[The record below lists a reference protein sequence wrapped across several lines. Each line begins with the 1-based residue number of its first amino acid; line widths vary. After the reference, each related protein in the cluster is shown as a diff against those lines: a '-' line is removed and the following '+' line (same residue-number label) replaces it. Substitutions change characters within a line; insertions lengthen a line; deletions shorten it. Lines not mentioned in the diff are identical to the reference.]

1 MALKVWGS
9 LLMSSRM
16 SSVLTMQLRLLES
29 ENFIRE
35 MESEVDYLKEQILLM
50 RQAIQEKQDFID
62 NLRPRLERLME
73 IRRRNHE

>member
-1 MALKVWGS
+1 MTGKMNV
-9 LLMSSRM
+9 
-16 SSVLTMQLRLLES
+16 VLTMQLRLLES

-62 NLRPRLERLME
+62 TLRPRLERLME
-73 IRRRNHE
+73 IRRRHHE